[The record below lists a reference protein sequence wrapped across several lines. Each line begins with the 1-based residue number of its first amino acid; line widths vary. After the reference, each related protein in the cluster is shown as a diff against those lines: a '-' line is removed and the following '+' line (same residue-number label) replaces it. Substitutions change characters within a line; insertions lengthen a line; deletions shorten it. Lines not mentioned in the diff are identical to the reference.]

1 MCMIA
6 TKNKKKQLTMNVIR
20 RRMRPIARESV
31 PEQERIASEALCFF
45 HTENFDNSHENMEK
59 RGRSSLGIDF
69 IGPVPLT
76 SYKGV
81 SCSSNLFSGSRRPS
95 VD

>member
-20 RRMRPIARESV
+20 RRMRTFARESV

-59 RGRSSLGIDF
+59 QGRSSLGVDI

-76 SYKGV
+76 SY
-81 SCSSNLFSGSRRPS
+81 
-95 VD
+95 

>member
-1 MCMIA
+1 
-6 TKNKKKQLTMNVIR
+6 MNVICKI
-20 RRMRPIARESV
+20 MRTLASGNV
-31 PEQERIASEALCFF
+31 PEPARIASEALCFF
-45 HTENFDNSHENMEK
+45 QTENFDNSHEIMEK
-59 RGRSSLGIDF
+59 RRHSSLVADF

-76 SYKGV
+76 SYKDV

>member
-1 MCMIA
+1 MCAIA
-6 TKNKKKQLTMNVIR
+6 TKNKKIQLTMNVLCRI
-20 RRMRPIARESV
+20 MRTFAPCYAKCMAY
-31 PEQERIASEALCFF
+31 IASEALCFF
-45 HTENFDNSHENMEK
+45 HTENFDNSQEKMEK
-59 RGRSSLGIDF
+59 RGRSSLGVDL
-69 IGPVPLT
+69 IGCIPLT

>member
-1 MCMIA
+1 MA
-6 TKNKKKQLTMNVIR
+6 TNNAKKQLTMNVLR
-20 RRMRPIARESV
+20 RIMRTIALCYAKCAA
-31 PEQERIASEALCFF
+31 RIASEALCFF
-45 HTENFDNSHENMEK
+45 HTENFDNSQEKMEK
-59 RGRSSLGIDF
+59 RKRSSLGVDF

>member
-1 MCMIA
+1 MIA

-20 RRMRPIARESV
+20 RRMRTFAPCYAKCV
-31 PEQERIASEALCFF
+31 AYIASEALCFF
-45 HTENFDNSHENMEK
+45 LTENFDNSHENMEK
-59 RGRSSLGIDF
+59 QGRSSLGVDL
-69 IGPVPLT
+69 IGCIPLT

-95 VD
+95 LD

>member
-1 MCMIA
+1 MIA

-20 RRMRPIARESV
+20 RRMRTFSRESV

-45 HTENFDNSHENMEK
+45 HTENFDNSQEKMEK
-59 RGRSSLGIDF
+59 QGRSSLGVDL
-69 IGPVPLT
+69 IGCIPLT